1 MSLARQ
7 EPDHLSELYAALGG
21 RVNVTIHKDEGEV
34 IQSVELSPS
43 LGNYMVK
50 RKRYGLIYEECY
62 F

>member
-1 MSLARQ
+1 MDVVD
-7 EPDHLSELYAALGG
+7 EMFVVLGG

-50 RKRYGLIYEECY
+50 RKMYGLIYEENY